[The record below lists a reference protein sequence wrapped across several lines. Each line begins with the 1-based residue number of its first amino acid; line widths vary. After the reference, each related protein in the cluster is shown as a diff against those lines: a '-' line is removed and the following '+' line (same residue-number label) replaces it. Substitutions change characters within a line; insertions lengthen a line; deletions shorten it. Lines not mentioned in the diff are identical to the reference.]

1 MMTRKT
7 IDDRYDIGLMI
18 GTALL
23 LFLIALAYFA
33 WTVHAFGQDA
43 PLGPPIPVAVPDE
56 QTKVCALKRAY
67 ELNGGSMVGNGYMID
82 VSKEDLSKCLNPPAA
97 ALEPKKPVKKAKAT
111 K

>member
-1 MMTRKT
+1 MTRKT
-7 IDDRYDIGLMI
+7 IGDSRYDDNVDVVAGLMI
-18 GTALL
+18 GAALL
-23 LFLIALAYFA
+23 YAAFTIAAFA
-33 WTVHAFGQDA
+33 QE
-43 PLGPPIPVAVPDE
+43 GPAVPDE
-56 QTKVCALKRAY
+56 RTKVCALKRAY